1 MLNKLNPNQ
10 SQNMGI
16 QINFISVQTLTL
28 NIRMSMFL
36 TRYKPGKLKIY
47 QILKGVWNKVNLD
60 LAEPNPSKKDE
71 F

>member
-1 MLNKLNPNQ
+1 
-10 SQNMGI
+10 
-16 QINFISVQTLTL
+16 
-28 NIRMSMFL
+28 MFL